1 MFLSRKNALCLSFTI
16 WISLPLVKYV
26 YKVPQQGEGSSWI
39 LALPFLTGVSC
50 PSWAFS
56 GLKETG
62 WERIIIIMIV
72 TMRVIIIKIIIII
85 TIIIIIIITQF
96 KSQDLFSQLSNFGD
110 YKSNQPKA
118 WNVKFRWE
126 GKTGVSRGEKGDEVN
141 FAFKNLAY
149 IPPACTITPQGC
161 LRFWHPL
168 WS

>member
-1 MFLSRKNALCLSFTI
+1 MPPFRAFYSRCNYQVFLSRKNALCLSFTI

-62 WERIIIIMIV
+62 WERIIIIIIV
-72 TMRVIIIKIIIII
+72 TMRV
-85 TIIIIIIITQF
+85 IIIIIITQF

-118 WNVKFRWE
+118 WNVSVGRENWSIQR
-126 GKTGVSRGEKGDEVN
+126 GKGG
-141 FAFKNLAY
+141 
-149 IPPACTITPQGC
+149 
-161 LRFWHPL
+161 